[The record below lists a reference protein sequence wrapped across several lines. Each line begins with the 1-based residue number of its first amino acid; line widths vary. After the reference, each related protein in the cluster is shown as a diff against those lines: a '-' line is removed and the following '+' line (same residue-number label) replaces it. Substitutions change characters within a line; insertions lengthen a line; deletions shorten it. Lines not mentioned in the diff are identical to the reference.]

1 MSKLNLFGRPWVV
14 FNPANKAHR
23 LHYHNF
29 VITGSWGQ
37 CPFRFVVDDDHGDL
51 VTMIQRT
58 LIHYYTDK
66 EFGTVVKKP
75 QETVRQ
81 KRKKTVDN

>member
-14 FNPANKAHR
+14 FDPTNKTHR

-29 VITGSWGQ
+29 VTTGSWGQ
-37 CPFRFVVDDDHGDL
+37 CPFRFVVDEDYGDL

-58 LIHYYTDK
+58 LIKYYTEK
-66 EFGTVVKKP
+66 EFGSMAKKP
-75 QETVRQ
+75 QTLVRQ
-81 KRKKTVDN
+81 KKK